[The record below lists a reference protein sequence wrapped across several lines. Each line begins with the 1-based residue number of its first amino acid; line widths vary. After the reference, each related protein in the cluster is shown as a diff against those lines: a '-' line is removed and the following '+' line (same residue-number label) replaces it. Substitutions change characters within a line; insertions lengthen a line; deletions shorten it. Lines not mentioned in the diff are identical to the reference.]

1 MRLLCTH
8 FDYDFRLHGREGG
21 LNGTRW
27 IFEPVP
33 DDGDGGAEV
42 RHAMQDAAD
51 FHRDLLDSVFAGV
64 LKGARQPALSGGEEG
79 DRDGFAVTSGW
90 QYAGRLTWTG
100 RLRMRRRLEHLF
112 GKAAFPTGRGVSS
125 GDTVHANIGLRFSGG
140 QRAPGLHLWV
150 SHNLPPPVNASL
162 FRHLLALEA
171 FGLAPEPARKAERLD
186 ALLAA
191 AASGPGTGGYEAP
204 AGLWHAGEARPR
216 LTAGG

>member
-27 IFEPVP
+27 LFEPVP
-33 DDGDGGAEV
+33 DDGDGGREV
-42 RHAMQDAAD
+42 RHTVQDAAA
-51 FHRDLLDSVFAGV
+51 FHRDLLDRVFAGV
-64 LKGARQPALSGGEEG
+64 LKGARQPALSGGEDEG
-79 DRDGFAVTSGW
+79 CGEFAVTSGW

-100 RLRMRRRLEHLF
+100 RLRLRRRLERLF
-112 GKAAFPTGRGVSS
+112 GEAAFPGEGGVSF
-125 GDTVHANIGLRFSGG
+125 DDRFHANIGLRFSGG
-140 QRAPGLHLWV
+140 QRPPGLHLWV

-191 AASGPGTGGYEAP
+191 AASGPGADGYAVPGG
-204 AGLWHAGEARPR
+204 HAARRR
-216 LTAGG
+216 LTAGS